1 MIFYVYM
8 DPNVLST
15 ENLQHKYAMQTF
27 IGTVRG
33 FLQNCFIAEFEDY
46 RIQESIKIQ
55 VNRLPDSFDRKI
67 IKALLKTLMKRNHF
81 IYCLIPDHSGIK
93 NDFTCALEQAAG
105 TFLDLLLVEEIDD
118 ELEIP
123 AGVEIASL
131 ATYQNTDFEIR
142 RSKLA
147 SDGLII
153 KNGNLEEEDF
163 WDQCLKKAL
172 RFSTRIE
179 ICDRLFGKMFA
190 DNYKY
195 NVKIMLRWLE
205 RILIDPDNCSLLFHC
220 EKPDGF
226 TDQYMAAELTA
237 LKKGRISNMPIAV
250 QFYQHPGLANC
261 LPHARFI
268 LTDQIVLK
276 IDPGMDFLDPKT
288 GKNRDACIECKS
300 SKEVNTLLKSYSHA
314 MLPLVSI

>member
-15 ENLQHKYAMQTF
+15 ENLQNEYAAS
-27 IGTVRG
+27 ILKGILRG
-33 FLQNCFIAEFEDY
+33 FLQNCFIAGFEDY
-46 RIQESIKIQ
+46 RTQEAIKER
-55 VNRLPDSFDRKI
+55 VAELPDNFDRKT
-67 IKALLKTLMKRNHF
+67 IKSLLVTLMKRNRF

-93 NDFTCALEQAAG
+93 SDFTCVLEQAVS

-131 ATYQNTDFEIR
+131 STYQNTNFETR

-153 KNGNLEEEDF
+153 QNGNLEEEDF
-163 WDQCLKKAL
+163 WEHCLTKAL

-237 LKKGRISNMPIAV
+237 LKKGRISNMPIAI
-250 QFYQHPGLANC
+250 QFYQHAGLANC

-288 GKNRDACIECKS
+288 GKNRDVCIECKS
-300 SKEVNTLLKSYSHA
+300 SKEVNTLLKSYPHA
-314 MLPLVSI
+314 MLPRVSI